1 MLQVSQVIGVV
12 SMINSIH
19 EFLRFLGVSF
29 VKCDEWCVT
38 VFGRW
43 KRFEIGGV
51 FFIRKR
57 NRQNFLQLLVAFPHF
72 VAGVLS
78 YE

>member
-1 MLQVSQVIGVV
+1 
-12 SMINSIH
+12 
-19 EFLRFLGVSF
+19 

-43 KRFEIGGV
+43 KRFETGGV

-57 NRQNFLQLLVAFPHF
+57 NRQNFLQLLVALPHF

-78 YE
+78 NE